1 MKADTE
7 ILDEVV
13 VVAYGTATKKS
24 FTGSATEIKGE
35 KISLKN
41 PTELSKALSGEVAG
55 VQVMST
61 SGQRKYPYSWFRLGI
76 FKSRS
81 TVCSRWYPV

>member
-41 PTELSKALSGEVAG
+41 PTELSKALSGAAAG
-55 VQVMST
+55 ILPQLVLAGAWRQPRARRPHGLRLPDQQVSE
-61 SGQRKYPYSWFRLGI
+61 G
-76 FKSRS
+76 
-81 TVCSRWYPV
+81 

>member
-1 MKADTE
+1 MKVQEVLIKPNVKVVMKADTE

-35 KISLKN
+35 KISL
-41 PTELSKALSGEVAG
+41 
-55 VQVMST
+55 
-61 SGQRKYPYSWFRLGI
+61 
-76 FKSRS
+76 
-81 TVCSRWYPV
+81 

>member
-1 MKADTE
+1 MQISYIGMKAQEVLIKPNVKVVMKADTE

-35 KISLKN
+35 KISLKTQQN
-41 PTELSKALSGEVAG
+41 YLKL
-55 VQVMST
+55 
-61 SGQRKYPYSWFRLGI
+61 
-76 FKSRS
+76 
-81 TVCSRWYPV
+81 

>member
-35 KISLKN
+35 KISLKKPN
-41 PTELSKALSGEVAG
+41 RT
-55 VQVMST
+55 
-61 SGQRKYPYSWFRLGI
+61 I
-76 FKSRS
+76 
-81 TVCSRWYPV
+81 